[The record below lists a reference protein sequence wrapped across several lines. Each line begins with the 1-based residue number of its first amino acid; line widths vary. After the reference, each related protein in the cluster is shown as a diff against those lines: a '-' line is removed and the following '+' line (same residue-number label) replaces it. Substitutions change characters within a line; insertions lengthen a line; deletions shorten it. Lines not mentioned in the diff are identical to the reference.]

1 MSQPSNLTETLLNYS
16 TNLYNQVKTYVFSPE
31 HPQERFWQ
39 NNALASAILT
49 AAEQK
54 DHKKLMRILQQK
66 KISLD
71 TKIAGD
77 SVIYKLSQKHDLITL
92 KAVLSE
98 QNYRKHI
105 KAIACGQATAGR
117 IDCCEK
123 IIKKYAINNT
133 EDIALAAARGG
144 NYSYAESLLGNKRK
158 GLKAMA
164 ARSGDFEY
172 CYAHEN
178 TRGDIIAIAE
188 GAAMGGWYL
197 QVEELRQNYQ
207 LEMANI
213 ANMAALGGWIE
224 YAELL
229 YQQGQ
234 AEMSSIIEHAARGGH
249 MKQISTLVRQH
260 KVPVEKIV
268 TGAASGGHHL
278 YCLYQLARNPELL
291 ALITTTSAHYGYID
305 FTEYLRV
312 HHRANINDISHGA
325 TLGGHSDYVK
335 FLVEHHDADITNIA
349 LAAVT
354 KNNHQEIMQALS
366 LGANATQVLIAAINS
381 QCQQAVSEVI
391 LRKLYAID
399 AHKVACVAIDNQQL
413 ALVKQMIPLYELCCE
428 RLVDHGLATNANTF
442 VEMLREQGE
451 VSTVFCACKALEY
464 DNYDYLDYLK
474 SCDIMPALSMA
485 EAAAAMGKKAFIDT
499 NYQEYMKY
507 DMTFARLY
515 LDYMLMGAVKAK
527 DEDYVFELLGRGAS
541 KALAIFTAI
550 RAQALPLMNKI
561 MTDKDKVS
569 TSHLWVAN
577 ATTGCAK
584 QRAELVKMLAQLEN
598 TESIG

>member
-1 MSQPSNLTETLLNYS
+1 MSQPTKLTETLLNF
-16 TNLYNQVKTYVFSPE
+16 TTDLYNQVKAYVFSPE
-31 HPQERFWQ
+31 HPQDRFWQ
-39 NNALASAILT
+39 TNTLASAILT

-54 DHKKLMRILQQK
+54 DHKKLARILQQK

-77 SVIYKLSQKHDLITL
+77 SVIYKLSQNHDLITL

-98 QNYRKHI
+98 QSYQKHI
-105 KAIACGQATAGR
+105 IAIACGQATAGR
-117 IDCCEK
+117 INCCEK
-123 IIKKYAINNT
+123 IRKKYAIDKT
-133 EDIALAAARGG
+133 EDIAQAAARGG
-144 NYSYAESLLGNKRK
+144 YYSYAESLVGSKMK
-158 GLKAMA
+158 SLKATA

-178 TRGDIIAIAE
+178 TRDDFIAIAE
-188 GAAMGGWYL
+188 GAALGGWYL

-229 YQQGQ
+229 HQQGQ

-249 MKQISTLVRQH
+249 IKQISALVRQY
-260 KVPVEKIV
+260 KVPVEKVIS
-268 TGAASGGHHL
+268 GAASGGHHL
-278 YCLYQLARNPELL
+278 YCLYELARNPELL
-291 ALITTTSAHYGYID
+291 ALITTISARCGYID
-305 FTEYLRV
+305 FAEYLRV
-312 HHRANINDISHGA
+312 HHHADINDISHGA
-325 TLGGHSDYVK
+325 TLGGQSDYVK

-349 LAAVT
+349 LAAIT
-354 KNNHQEIMQALS
+354 KSNHQEIMQALS
-366 LGANATQVLIAAINS
+366 LGANATQVLIAAING
-381 QCQQAVSEVI
+381 QCQQVVSEVI
-391 LRKLYAID
+391 LRKLYTID
-399 AHKVACVAIDNQQL
+399 AQKVACVAIDNQQV

-428 RLVDHGLATNANTF
+428 HLAEHGLATNANTF

-451 VSTVFCACKALEY
+451 VSTVFCACKALEHN
-464 DNYDYLDYLK
+464 NYDYLDYLK
-474 SCDIMPALSMA
+474 SCDIMPTLSMA
-485 EAAAAMGKKAFIDT
+485 EAATAIDKKAFIEA
-499 NYQEYMKY
+499 NYQAHKKY

-541 KALAIFTAI
+541 KTLAIFTAI
-550 RAQALPLMNKI
+550 RAQTLPLMNKI
-561 MTDKDKVS
+561 MTEKDKVS
-569 TSHLWVAN
+569 ASHLWVAN
-577 ATTGCAK
+577 ATTGCTK
-584 QRAELVKMLAQLEN
+584 QRAELVKMFTQLEN